1 MSCSHPD
8 LILVSPREEHI
19 SHISS
24 VKYKA
29 LHLNKPLPEVRTYH
43 FFFSYRINIVPQG
56 HNRDRILNDWEY
68 MDKTFFFPSPK
79 T

>member
-43 FFFSYRINIVPQG
+43 FFFLQN
-56 HNRDRILNDWEY
+56 
-68 MDKTFFFPSPK
+68 
-79 T
+79 

>member
-24 VKYKA
+24 VKHKA
-29 LHLNKPLPEVRTYH
+29 LHLNKSLPEVRTYH
-43 FFFSYRINIVPQG
+43 FFFLTEL
-56 HNRDRILNDWEY
+56 ILFHKDTIEIGY
-68 MDKTFFFPSPK
+68 
-79 T
+79 